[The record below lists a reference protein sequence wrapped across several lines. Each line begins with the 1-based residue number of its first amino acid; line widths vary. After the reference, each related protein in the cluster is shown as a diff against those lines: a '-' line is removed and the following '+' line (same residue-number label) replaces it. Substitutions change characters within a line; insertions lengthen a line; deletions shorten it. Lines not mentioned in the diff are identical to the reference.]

1 MLDLAPDGLSRC
13 IILLQAGDAAN
24 PPAPAASPWA
34 IPVSLQI
41 ALLALSFLGVIFFT
55 SAESAL
61 IAVNKI
67 RIRFLVEQGSA
78 AARIVDRVLAQH
90 EKFFATILLSQ
101 NAFTIF
107 ATALGTAL
115 AAELLGGAAYAALL
129 TSAIMTVVIS
139 IFGEITPKTLA
150 ATYSERWSLIA
161 ARPVAWAML
170 LCTPFIYFFTA
181 VPRLIYRL
189 LGTPSAAD
197 GPAPGLTEGEL
208 RMMIDLSQQQGAVE
222 SDEAQRLHRVFH
234 FHDRRL
240 SEIMTPRT
248 EIVWIAKGTTL
259 RQFLALY
266 AENSH
271 TRFPVYEGNQETVL
285 GVLSNKD
292 LLIAQ
297 GRDHIGMDDP
307 VTDNMRPVDFIP
319 ETVTISDAFDAMQD
333 QRLSMMLVT
342 NEYGGI
348 AGLVTLKQLTAVIVG
363 TIVDDDPP
371 SAQER
376 SSLTRLPD
384 GAYLLDGGMSIIE
397 INDRLADDGIAL
409 PPGDYQTIAGLVLTA
424 LGELPQESASVQTDG
439 LTLTVTQMAGA
450 RIHQIRLQP
459 TAAPPPDSETPP
471 DETRGA

>member
-1 MLDLAPDGLSRC
+1 MMDIAPDGLSRWV
-13 IILLQAGDAAN
+13 ILLQAGGSA
-24 PPAPAASPWA
+24 APAAGSPWA
-34 IPVSLQI
+34 IPLSLQV
-41 ALLALSFLGVIFFT
+41 ALLAVSFLGVIFFT

-78 AARIVDRVLAQH
+78 AAQAVDRVLAQH

-129 TSAIMTVVIS
+129 TTVIMTVVVS

-161 ARPVAWAML
+161 ARPVAWAMW

-181 VPRLIYRL
+181 VPRLIYRA
-189 LGTPSAAD
+189 LGTPASE

-222 SDEAQRLHRVFH
+222 SGEAQRLHRVFH

-259 RQFLALY
+259 RQFLTLY

-285 GVLSNKD
+285 GVLSNKEM
-292 LLIAQ
+292 LIAQ
-297 GRDHIGMDDP
+297 GREQISMDDP

-319 ETVTISDAFDAMQD
+319 ETVTISDAFDAMQE

-363 TIVDDDPP
+363 TMVDDDPP

-397 INDRLADDGIAL
+397 INDRLSDDGIAL
-409 PPGDYQTIAGLVLTA
+409 PQGDYQTIAGLVLNA
-424 LGELPQESASVQTDG
+424 LGELPQESTAVPTDG
-439 LTLTVTQMAGA
+439 MTITVTEMAGA
-450 RIHQIRLQP
+450 RINRVRLER
-459 TAAPPPDSETPP
+459 TAAAASSSDPAAPAPEAK
-471 DETRGA
+471 GA

>member
-1 MLDLAPDGLSRC
+1 MMDIAPDGLSRWV
-13 IILLQAGDAAN
+13 ILLQAGGSAA
-24 PPAPAASPWA
+24 PTAGSPWA
-34 IPVSLQI
+34 IPLSLQV
-41 ALLALSFLGVIFFT
+41 ALLAVSFLGVIFFT

-78 AARIVDRVLAQH
+78 AAQAVDRVLAQH

-129 TSAIMTVVIS
+129 TTVIMTVVVS

-161 ARPVAWAML
+161 ARPVAWAMW

-181 VPRLIYRL
+181 VPRLIYRA
-189 LGTPSAAD
+189 LGTPASE

-222 SDEAQRLHRVFH
+222 SGEAQRLHRVFH

-259 RQFLALY
+259 RQFLTLY

-285 GVLSNKD
+285 GVLSNKEM
-292 LLIAQ
+292 LIAQ
-297 GRDHIGMDDP
+297 GREQIGMDDP

-319 ETVTISDAFDAMQD
+319 ETVTISDAFDAMQE

-363 TIVDDDPP
+363 TMVDDDPP

-397 INDRLADDGIAL
+397 INDRLSDDGIAL
-409 PPGDYQTIAGLVLTA
+409 PQGDYQTIAGLVLNA
-424 LGELPQESASVQTDG
+424 LGELPQESTAVPTDG
-439 LTLTVTQMAGA
+439 MTITVTEMAGA
-450 RIHQIRLQP
+450 RINRVRLER
-459 TAAPPPDSETPP
+459 TAAAASSDPAAPAPEAK
-471 DETRGA
+471 GA

>member
-13 IILLQAGDAAN
+13 ILLLQAGDTA
-24 PPAPAASPWA
+24 PPAPATGSPWA
-34 IPVSLQI
+34 IPVSLQV
-41 ALLALSFLGVIFFT
+41 ALLAVSFLGVIFFT

-78 AARIVDRVLAQH
+78 AARAVDRVLAQH

-129 TSAIMTVVIS
+129 TTVIMTVVVS

-161 ARPVAWAML
+161 ARPVGWAML

-181 VPRLIYRL
+181 VPRLIYRI
-189 LGTPSAAD
+189 LGTPATE
-197 GPAPGLTEGEL
+197 GPAAGLTEGEL

-259 RQFLALY
+259 RQFLTLY
-266 AENSH
+266 AENCH

-285 GVLSNKD
+285 GVLSNKEM
-292 LLIAQ
+292 LIAQ
-297 GRDHIGMDDP
+297 GRDQIGMDDP

-348 AGLVTLKQLTAVIVG
+348 AGLVTLKQLTSVIVG
-363 TIVDDDPP
+363 TMVDDDPP

-397 INDRLADDGIAL
+397 INDRLADDGIVL

-439 LTLTVTQMAGA
+439 LTLTVTEMAGA
-450 RIHQIRLQP
+450 RIHRIRLERA
-459 TAAPPPDSETPP
+459 AAPASELETPP
-471 DETRGA
+471 EENSSI

>member
-1 MLDLAPDGLSRC
+1 MMDIAPDGLSRWV
-13 IILLQAGDAAN
+13 ILLQAGGSA
-24 PPAPAASPWA
+24 APAAGSPWA
-34 IPVSLQI
+34 IPLSLQV
-41 ALLALSFLGVIFFT
+41 ALLAVSFLGVIFFT

-78 AARIVDRVLAQH
+78 AAQAVDRVLAQH

-129 TSAIMTVVIS
+129 TTVIMTVVVS

-161 ARPVAWAML
+161 ARPVAWAMW

-181 VPRLIYRL
+181 VPRLIYRA
-189 LGTPSAAD
+189 LGTPASE

-222 SDEAQRLHRVFH
+222 SGEAQRLHRVFH

-259 RQFLALY
+259 RQFLTLY

-285 GVLSNKD
+285 GVLSNKEM
-292 LLIAQ
+292 LIAQ
-297 GRDHIGMDDP
+297 GREQIGMDDP

-319 ETVTISDAFDAMQD
+319 ETVTISDAFDAMQE

-363 TIVDDDPP
+363 TMVDDDPP

-397 INDRLADDGIAL
+397 INDRLSDDGIAL
-409 PPGDYQTIAGLVLTA
+409 PQGDYQTIAGLVLNA
-424 LGELPQESASVQTDG
+424 LGELPQESTAVPTDG
-439 LTLTVTQMAGA
+439 MTITVTEMAGA
-450 RIHQIRLQP
+450 RINRVRLER
-459 TAAPPPDSETPP
+459 TAAAASSDPATPAP
-471 DETRGA
+471 EAKGA